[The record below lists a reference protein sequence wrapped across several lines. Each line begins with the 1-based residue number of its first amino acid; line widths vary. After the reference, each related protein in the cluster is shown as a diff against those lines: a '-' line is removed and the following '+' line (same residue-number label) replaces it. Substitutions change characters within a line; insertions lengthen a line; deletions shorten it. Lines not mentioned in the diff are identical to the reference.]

1 MGTKMAV
8 AFANIF
14 IAKIEREILILHGI
28 VTREK
33 LKRTNEEKLSLCS
46 KHVFLKKKW
55 SKGLI
60 FCCPRFRII
69 RFNNLS

>member
-8 AFANIF
+8 AFVNIF

-46 KHVFLKKKW
+46 KHVFLKKKMV
-55 SKGLI
+55 
-60 FCCPRFRII
+60 
-69 RFNNLS
+69 